1 MEEERSFL
9 RESGGKIRSQSARDD
24 GAALPRHAFY
34 TGMKHVAHNRALY
47 TLKADPVGEARERGE
62 MYERKKV
69 KVSARYEIFC

>member
-1 MEEERSFL
+1 
-9 RESGGKIRSQSARDD
+9 
-24 GAALPRHAFY
+24 
-34 TGMKHVAHNRALY
+34 MKHVAHNRALY